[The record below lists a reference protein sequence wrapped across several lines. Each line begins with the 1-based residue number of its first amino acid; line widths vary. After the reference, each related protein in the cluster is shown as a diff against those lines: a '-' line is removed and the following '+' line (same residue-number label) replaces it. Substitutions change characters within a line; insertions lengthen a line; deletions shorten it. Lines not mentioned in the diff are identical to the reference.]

1 MLTSVA
7 EYPPG
12 FDFTTLGGEFS
23 GIGRDPASL
32 NIDNAVDY
40 AGEAVAEV

>member
-1 MLTSVA
+1 MRKSVA

-12 FDFTTLGGEFS
+12 SDFTTLGGEFS

-32 NIDNAVDY
+32 NVANAVEY
-40 AGEAVAEV
+40 TGVVVAGV